1 MKGKNHFSIVNML
14 TDLYISYHAPT
25 ATTHYNLEQ
34 ADDFDDFLEKNDD
47 NMIKSSLA
55 EYLVKLLKEK
65 ELKRSYIIRETNLNE
80 SYVYEIFKG
89 KKIPSRDNLISIA
102 IAMHL
107 NEDETQRALKLA
119 GHSELYPRKK
129 RDAAILFAIKR
140 RFDIDKTERL
150 LIKYDLP
157 ILLKDKK

>member
-1 MKGKNHFSIVNML
+1 MNGKKFFPFTIGLGGLSNEIRA
-14 TDLYISYHAPT
+14 IS

-34 ADDFDDFLEKNDD
+34 ADDFDDFLETNED
-47 NMIKSSLA
+47 NMIKVSLG

-65 ELKRSYIIRETNLNE
+65 GLKRSYIIRETNLNN
-80 SYVYEIFKG
+80 SFVYEIFRG
-89 KKIPSRDNLISIA
+89 DKIPFRDNLIAIA

-140 RFDIDKTERL
+140 GFDIDKTERL
-150 LIKYDLP
+150 LIKYELP
-157 ILLKDKK
+157 ILFKER

>member
-1 MKGKNHFSIVNML
+1 MKGKKHFSIVDML

-34 ADDFDDFLEKNDD
+34 ADDFEDFLETNED
-47 NMIKSSLA
+47 NMINASLG
-55 EYLVKLLKEK
+55 EYLLKLLKEK
-65 ELKRSYIIRETNLNE
+65 GLKRSYIVRETNSNS
-80 SYVYEIFKG
+80 SYVYEIFRG
-89 KKIPSRDNLISIA
+89 DKIPSRDKLIAIT

-107 NEDETQRALKLA
+107 SEDETQRALKLA

-140 RFDIDKTERL
+140 GFDIDKTERL
-150 LIKYDLP
+150 LIKHDLP
-157 ILLKDKK
+157 ILLKD

>member
-1 MKGKNHFSIVNML
+1 MGKKHLSIVNML

-34 ADDFDDFLEKNDD
+34 ADNFEDFLEKNED
-47 NMIKSSLA
+47 NLIGASLS

-65 ELKRSYIIRETNLNE
+65 GLKRSYIIRETNLNS

-89 KKIPSRDNLISIA
+89 SKIPARDTLITIA

-107 NEDETQRALKLA
+107 SEEETQRALKIA

-140 RFDIDKTERL
+140 GFDIDKTERL
-150 LIKYDLP
+150 LIKHELP
-157 ILLKDKK
+157 ILFKER